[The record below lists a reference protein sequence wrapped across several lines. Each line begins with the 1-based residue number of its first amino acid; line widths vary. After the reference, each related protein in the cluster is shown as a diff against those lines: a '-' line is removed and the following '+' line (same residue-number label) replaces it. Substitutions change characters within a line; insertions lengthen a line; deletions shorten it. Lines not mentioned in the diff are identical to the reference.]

1 MGEYQNLLLS
11 MLWMLTKNDQGCKK
25 SHKGGR

>member
-1 MGEYQNLLLS
+1 

-25 SHKGGR
+25 SHKGGRWLS